1 MGLEYCKWSARIT
14 PEHNLTLAF
23 TRALAGPMDYTPGGF
38 DNVTRAEFEGRSKK
52 PMVMGTR
59 AHQLALYV
67 VFESGFEMVSDY
79 PEAYQGQKDFEFIRA
94 VPNVWDETQVV
105 GGRPGEFISVAR
117 RKGRE
122 WYVGAITGWHGA
134 EMDLPLEFLG
144 HGNYVAEIYADA
156 SDAADRPKHTTITQQ
171 PVTPGTVLRLKL
183 ASGGGAAIRFRP
195 QE

>member
-1 MGLEYCKWSARIT
+1 
-14 PEHNLTLAF
+14 
-23 TRALAGPMDYTPGGF
+23 
-38 DNVTRAEFEGRSKK
+38 
-52 PMVMGTR
+52 
-59 AHQLALYV
+59 
-67 VFESGFEMVSDY
+67 MVSDY

-94 VPNVWDETQVV
+94 VPNVWDETEVA

-122 WYVGAITGWHGA
+122 WYVGAITGWRGA
-134 EMDLPLEFLG
+134 EVDLPLEFLG